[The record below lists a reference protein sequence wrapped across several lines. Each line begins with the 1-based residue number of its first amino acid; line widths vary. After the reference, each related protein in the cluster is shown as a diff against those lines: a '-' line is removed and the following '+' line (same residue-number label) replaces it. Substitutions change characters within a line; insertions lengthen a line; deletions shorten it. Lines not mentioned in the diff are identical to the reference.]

1 MVSLFFVIDLALEL
15 YIWALIISAVL
26 SWLIAFNV
34 INVRNQFVY
43 TVNDFLHRI
52 TEPALARIR
61 RIVPAVQGIDLSA
74 IVLILA
80 VVFVRSLLRE
90 YGPL

>member
-1 MVSLFFVIDLALEL
+1 MVSLFLVIDLILQL

-34 INVRNQFVY
+34 INPRNQFVF
-43 TVNDFLHRI
+43 TVNDFLFRI
-52 TEPALARIR
+52 TEPAVARIR
-61 RIVPAVQGIDLSA
+61 KYVPAVNGIDLSP
-74 IVLILA
+74 IILIIL
-80 VVFVRSLLRE
+80 VVFIRSLLRE

>member
-1 MVSLFFVIDLALEL
+1 MVSIFMVIDLVLQL
-15 YIWALIISAVL
+15 YVWALIIGAVL
-26 SWLIAFNV
+26 SWLIAFNILNARQTLV
-34 INVRNQFVY
+34 F
-43 TVNDFLHRI
+43 TVNDFITRI

-61 RIVPAVQGIDLSA
+61 RYVPGINGIDLSP